1 MDVNTRV
8 GLAYLPPSSS
18 HWLGT
23 DHMGLDMVSLL
34 IAGLRSSLYVGF
46 LAGTVATTVG
56 TLIGLYGGYKGGL
69 IDDVLT
75 AATNLFLVIPSL
87 IVLILLSASIENGR
101 SLTLIAL
108 IIGCTTWTWS
118 ARAVRAQAASLRN
131 RDHVAL
137 ARINGYGTFGIVFLH
152 IMPYLLSYIFMVFI
166 LQMATGI
173 LAEASLSMLGLGPY
187 DSVSLGKILNEAK
200 TNEALTDGAWWAFAP
215 AMVLDHDDR
224 VFAVHHQHV
233 ARRRVQP
240 APEEVM
246 TSPIFEVDNLRAHYL
261 TRFGQKI
268 QAVDGVSFSL
278 QPGEILGIA
287 GESGCGK
294 TTLVSACM
302 GLYIPPLHLSGGDVR
317 IDGKSIIGMDSEKIV
332 GTCWARRSR

>member
-1 MDVNTRV
+1 MKLFKALLASPSFALGMGLFVFTLLLSLLGPLLLHVDVNTRV
-8 GLAYLPPSSS
+8 GLAYVAPSSA

-46 LAGTVATTVG
+46 LAGTVATALG

-75 AATNLFLVIPSL
+75 SATNLFLVIPSL

-108 IIGCTTWTWS
+108 IIGGTTWTWS
-118 ARAVRAQAASLRN
+118 ARAVRAQAASLRH

-137 ARINGYGTFGIVFLH
+137 ARINGYGTFGIVLLH

-215 AMVLDHDDR
+215 AMVLITMI
-224 VFAVHHQHV
+224 V
-233 ARRRVQP
+233 
-240 APEEVM
+240 
-246 TSPIFEVDNLRAHYL
+246 
-261 TRFGQKI
+261 
-268 QAVDGVSFSL
+268 FSL
-278 QPGEILGIA
+278 
-287 GESGCGK
+287 
-294 TTLVSACM
+294 
-302 GLYIPPLHLSGGDVR
+302 YIINTSLEGVFNPRLR
-317 IDGKSIIGMDSEKIV
+317 K
-332 GTCWARRSR
+332 